1 MANRRLRSESPDD
14 CRKLYCQYYR
24 NQIGGALPVFRGSDP
39 YGEGLGD
46 ILRGVFRFLLP
57 VAKSAASKFI
67 TTAAQGI
74 QKGSPLT
81 QAAKSALLPT
91 LGEAVW
97 SVGKEALAKHRG
109 MESAD
114 QNVQVWQ
121 PGKVV
126 DQTGKGRKRRT
137 RRKATKKPAKKTT
150 GRRKRKSTKSPK
162 SGTRKRKRVYKGKS
176 QKAKRRRTLP
186 TNF

>member
-1 MANRRLRSESPDD
+1 M
-14 CRKLYCQYYR
+14 
-24 NQIGGALPVFRGSDP
+24 FRGSDP

-57 VAKSAASKFI
+57 VAKSVASKFI
-67 TTAAQGI
+67 TTAAQGLE
-74 QKGSPLT
+74 KGSPLS

-114 QNVQVWQ
+114 QNVQVWK
-121 PGKVV
+121 PEKV
-126 DQTGKGRKRRT
+126 DPTGKGRKRRA
-137 RRKATKKPAKKTT
+137 RRKTTKKTAKKTT

-162 SGTRKRKRVYKGKS
+162 AATRKRKRVYKGKS
-176 QKAKRRRTLP
+176 QKAKRSRTLP

>member
-1 MANRRLRSESPDD
+1 MTRQRLRSESPDE

-67 TTAAQGI
+67 TTAAKGLEA
-74 QKGSPLT
+74 GSPLS

-91 LGEAVW
+91 LGETVW
-97 SVGKEALAKHRG
+97 SVAKEGLAKHRG

-114 QNVQVWQ
+114 QNVQVWK
-121 PGKVV
+121 PEKI
-126 DQTGKGRKRRT
+126 DPTGKGRRR
-137 RRKATKKPAKKTT
+137 RVPRKTTKKTAKKTAA
-150 GRRKRKSTKSPK
+150 RRKRKSTKSPK
-162 SGTRKRKRVYKGKS
+162 AVTRKRKRVYKGKS
-176 QKAKRRRTLP
+176 QKAKRIRTLL

>member
-1 MANRRLRSESPDD
+1 M
-14 CRKLYCQYYR
+14 
-24 NQIGGALPVFRGSDP
+24 FRGSDP

-46 ILRGVFRFLLP
+46 ILKGVFRFILP
-57 VAKSAASKFI
+57 VAKAAASKFI

-74 QKGSPLT
+74 QKGSPLS

-97 SVGKEALAKHRG
+97 SVAKEGLAKHRG

-114 QNVQVWQ
+114 QNVQVWK
-121 PGKVV
+121 PEKI
-126 DQTGKGRKRRT
+126 DPTGKGRRRRA
-137 RRKATKKPAKKTT
+137 RRKMTKKTSKKTA

-162 SGTRKRKRVYKGKS
+162 TATRKRKRVYKGKS
-176 QKAKRRRTLP
+176 QKAKRMRSLP